1 MASSKARTFARIGS
15 TEPPTGAPRKLDTA
29 IVLGGS
35 VAGLMAARVLADH
48 ARTVV
53 VVERD
58 DLTQGG
64 SVRRGVPQGSQVHAL
79 LPGGNRQM
87 ERWFPGFTTEA
98 VAAGAVRSTAEQRDA
113 YIDGVRKV
121 RGSEVDMLTATRPL
135 FEDQLRRRL
144 LALPNVKTI
153 TGRATGLDFSDSS
166 VTAVR
171 YESDGMPGVQPA
183 SFVVDAMGRSSRL
196 SDWLEA
202 GGWDRPPMTRQ
213 ITGINYAT
221 ALFRRPPG
229 EPDRIAAIALCSPEV
244 GGDLAGVTFSAV
256 EDDRWIVMMGGYGD
270 CRPGHDAEDM
280 IRRCRHDFPAEFG
293 QVAGNDLVRDVVTYR
308 QADSRRRDFAATN
321 RFPAR
326 LVAVGDAVASFN
338 PIYGQG
344 MSSAALHSSCLDLF
358 LRSEHA
364 LDAPARH
371 FFDLQQVVVDAAWG
385 ISTGGDL
392 GRPSVDAPR
401 PRGYRVTSWL
411 TGQIVG
417 ATITDPWVGRLF
429 DDVTHMVRHPDELA
443 APAVLGRALAARFSR
458 RPAPTAPLATTA

>member
-15 TEPPTGAPRKLDTA
+15 TERPTGAPRRLETA
-29 IVLGGS
+29 VVLGGS

-58 DLTQGG
+58 ELTQGG
-64 SVRRGVPQGSQVHAL
+64 SLRRGVPQGTQVHVL
-79 LPGGNRQM
+79 LSGGNRQM
-87 ERWFPGFTTEA
+87 ERWFPGFTAEA
-98 VAAGAVRSTAEQRDA
+98 VAAGAVRSTAAQRDA
-113 YIDGVRKV
+113 YLDGVRKV
-121 RGSEVDMLTATRPL
+121 RGSQTEGLTATRPF
-135 FEDQLRRRL
+135 FEDRLRRRL

-153 TGRATGLDFSDSS
+153 TGRATGLEFSATA

-171 YESDGMPGVQPA
+171 YESDGTPGVEPA

-202 GGWDRPPMTRQ
+202 AGWDRPPMTRQ

-221 ALFRRPPG
+221 ALFHRPPG
-229 EPDRIAAIALCSPEV
+229 ELAQVAALALCSPEV

-270 CRPGHDAEDM
+270 CRPGHTAEDM
-280 IRRCRHDFPAEFG
+280 IRRCRQDFPAEFG
-293 QVAGNDLVRDVVTYR
+293 RVVGNELVRDVVTYR
-308 QADSRRRDFAATN
+308 QADSRRRDYAAVS
-321 RFPAR
+321 RLPAR

-358 LRSEHA
+358 LRSDHD
-364 LDAPARH
+364 LDAAARH
-371 FFDLQQVVVDAAWG
+371 FFDLQRVVVDAAWG

-392 GRPSVDAPR
+392 ARPSVTAPR
-401 PRGYRVTSWL
+401 PRGHRVRSWL
-411 TGQIVG
+411 TGRIVG
-417 ATITDPWVGRLF
+417 ATVTDPRVGRVF
-429 DDVTHMVRHPDELA
+429 DEVTHMVRHPDELA
-443 APAVLGRALAARFSR
+443 TAAVLGRALTARRNR
-458 RPAPTAPLATTA
+458 RPAPTAPLDPAR